1 MRYHVP
7 FSQRNQTNPPGPI
20 FIGFEQPVSIQ
31 RRKGPFNWSGFI
43 GLMLVLV
50 SPLTFFLLAPIA
62 LLFSVIGLRRSP
74 RGMAVTGTVLSL
86 AATSVLSLMIFGVVH
101 HQNRDYQRHHDRVV
115 AAQNRS
121 KIAETMNTM
130 KSAEARL
137 IVYRDEHKN
146 YLPELAE
153 GMDMTVQ
160 FRDGWQRELFY
171 EPVENGCVIRSA
183 GPDGKFQTRDDL
195 TCKLTGTPGDGPIEA
210 E

>member
-7 FSQRNQTNPPGPI
+7 FSQRNQQNPPGPI

-43 GLMLVLV
+43 GLILVLI
-50 SPLTFFLLAPIA
+50 SPLTFFLVAPIA
-62 LLFSVIGLRRSP
+62 LLFSLFGLRRAP
-74 RGMAVTGTVLSL
+74 RGMAVTGTLLSL
-86 AATSVLSLMIFGVVH
+86 AATSVLSLMVIGVSQH
-101 HQNRDYQRHHDRVV
+101 RTREHRQHREQIV
-115 AAQNRS
+115 ATQNRS
-121 KIAETMNTM
+121 QIAETMSTL

-146 YLPELAE
+146 FLPELGE

-160 FRDGWQRELFY
+160 YRDSWKRELFY
-171 EPVENGCVIRSA
+171 EPVSAGCVIRSA

-195 TCKLTGTPGDGPIEA
+195 ICKLTGLSGDRPIEG